1 MGQPGLFMEAKCRGS
16 TVQSLLHKL
25 WLQMMSW
32 AQEGRAHC
40 RDIFASYLC
49 REREQRGSIHLYANG
64 LYSTL
69 TTDYGYSSAVSYSSG
84 LLDFFLSR
92 KTYSSLLYRL
102 TAAHCCRK
110 DDKQKHLLF
119 HSLESKLSSPPTG
132 QQHQAEQSPLND
144 SPRCLGSIPGSLLQS
159 FLGLSTS
166 PLPPPDTCNS
176 FPQTVNFQLR
186 QIYLAFAFVCTL
198 CRVQLRFMFVY
209 LHSFQHTFQQT
220 LLSLLTDFKTG
231 NGTGQ
236 KSNVDNPPVFL
247 CTDAARSTVIFTGH
261 CQGEPT
267 CLAL

>member
-16 TVQSLLHKL
+16 TVQSLLHKF

-49 REREQRGSIHLYANG
+49 RERKQRGSTHLYANG

-69 TTDYGYSSAVSYSSG
+69 TTDYGYSSPVSYSSG
-84 LLDFFLSR
+84 LLDFFPSR

-132 QQHQAEQSPLND
+132 QQHQTGQNRLND
-144 SPRCLGSIPGSLLQS
+144 SPRWLSSIPGSLLQS
-159 FLGLSTS
+159 FLGLSTL
-166 PLPPPDTCNS
+166 PLPLCPPPRHMQLFPSNCKLSTQANILS
-176 FPQTVNFQLR
+176 FCFCVYTVSCATPFHVCLSAQLSTH
-186 QIYLAFAFVCTL
+186 I
-198 CRVQLRFMFVY
+198 
-209 LHSFQHTFQQT
+209 S
-220 LLSLLTDFKTG
+220 TDFR
-231 NGTGQ
+231 
-236 KSNVDNPPVFL
+236 F
-247 CTDAARSTVIFTGH
+247 
-261 CQGEPT
+261 
-267 CLAL
+267 